1 MNGRGAPKWCAVVVA
16 LCLMLLTG
24 CQVTL
29 RTEVVAKQNGSG
41 EVIQKIGFDA
51 EALKRAGNPREAVR
65 ADDLVAAGWVVDP
78 EYVEGDMTWLRIRH
92 SFANVEEA
100 NKILAQLSGPDGPY
114 KDLQLKKSDSFFTNT
129 VQFRGILDTT
139 AGLSAFTDK
148 ALTDALGGDAS
159 GGLIAAAE
167 TATGKKVSEMVEMNL
182 FVDVSGEERTFNVPL
197 FEPQQSEVKVT
208 STHSKLP
215 QIFEFL
221 LLTFLV
227 VATAVVIGTRVR
239 QQRMKSRRLMRPSM
253 RR

>member
-1 MNGRGAPKWCAVVVA
+1 MNGRRTPKYLALVA
-16 LCLMLLTG
+16 ALALLLLTG

-29 RTEVVAKQNGSG
+29 RTEVIAKQNGSG
-41 EVIQKIGFDA
+41 EVVQMIGFDA
-51 EALKRAGNPREAVR
+51 EALKRVGNPREAIR
-65 ADDLVAAGWVVDP
+65 ADDLIAAGWVVEP
-78 EYVEGDMTWLRIRH
+78 EYVEGNTTWLRVRH
-92 SFANVEEA
+92 SFANADEA
-100 NKILAQLSGPDGPY
+100 NRILAQLSGPDGPY
-114 KDLQLKKSDSFFTNT
+114 KDLQLRTSDSFFTNT

-182 FVDVSGEERTFNVPL
+182 FVDVSGEQRTFNVPL
-197 FEPQQSEVKVT
+197 FDPQQSEVKVT

-215 QIFEFL
+215 QILEFL
-221 LLTFLV
+221 LLVFLV
-227 VATAVVIGTRVR
+227 VTTAVVVGTRVR
-239 QQRMKSRRLMRPSM
+239 QRRMKSRRLMKPTM